1 MDKNKVMLVPISRKD
16 EIILTRREW
25 HLIDSNEK
33 VLLNISEDQV
43 DELYTSE
50 IDWES
55 MSEFLE
61 EINQI
66 FINADIESRRR
77 GEYNG
82 ANMTGIKLDMDWQY
96 IVAKELCNS
105 SNDEELMEDIIRF
118 RDSVLNDKGIE
129 KMRSLT
135 PLDWYEIYT
144 SAV

>member
-1 MDKNKVMLVPISRKD
+1 MLVPISRKD
-16 EIILTRREW
+16 EIILTGREW

-43 DELYTSE
+43 DELYTAE

-55 MSEFLE
+55 MSEFLD
-61 EINQI
+61 EINHI
-66 FINADIESRRR
+66 FINADIESRRG
-77 GEYNG
+77 GE
-82 ANMTGIKLDMDWQY
+82 Y